1 MFNFIATKIPKKP
14 LNFSIIIPVYNRP
27 EELDELLQSI
37 QDQKY
42 GDTLEVVVVEDGSA
56 NLSDAVVQK
65 YSKALRIS
73 YFFKNNSGPGDSRN
87 FGMQK
92 AAGDY
97 FIILDS
103 DCVLPKN
110 YIKEVQNALQKNFT
124 DAYGGADAAHQS
136 FSVKQKAINYSM
148 TSFFTTGGIRG
159 SEKTRNKFQLRSF
172 NMGIS
177 RKAFEKTNGFSKQHY
192 GEDIDLNFKLWEK
205 SLTTQFIPNAFVYH
219 KRRTTW
225 KQFFQQTFNFG
236 AARPILNKI
245 HENSGKITFWFPSV
259 FTIGLLISL
268 AGLLFHFPYFL
279 SFYLFYFCVLF
290 FDSLLKNKNIL
301 VAFYSIFATV
311 VQFFGYGFGFLRSVL
326 RLHILGLP
334 KEKAFPRMFH

>member
-1 MFNFIATKIPKKP
+1 

-37 QDQKY
+37 QDQEC
-42 GDTLEVVVVEDGSA
+42 DDNLEVVVVEDGSTD
-56 NLSDAVVQK
+56 LSNVVVQK
-65 YSKALRIS
+65 FSKALRIS
-73 YFFKNNSGPGDSRN
+73 YFFKENSGPGDSRN

-92 AAGDY
+92 AVGDY

-110 YIKEVQNALQKNFT
+110 YIKEVQHALQKNYT

-177 RKAFEKTNGFSKQHY
+177 RKAFEKTNGFSRQHY
-192 GEDIDLNFKLWEK
+192 GEDIDLNFKLWENNF
-205 SLTTQFIPNAFVYH
+205 TTQFIPKAFVYH

-236 AARPILNKI
+236 AARPILNEMHKK
-245 HENSGKITFWFPSV
+245 SGKITFWFPSV
-259 FTIGLLISL
+259 FSVGLLISL
-268 AGLLFHFPYFL
+268 VGLLFHFPYFL
-279 SFYLFYFCVLF
+279 ILYLVYFCVLF
-290 FDSLLKNKNIL
+290 FDSLLKNKNVL
-301 VAFYSIFATV
+301 VAFYSVFATL
-311 VQFFGYGFGFLRSVL
+311 VQFFGYGFGFLRSIF
-326 RLHILGLP
+326 RLHILELP
-334 KEKAFPRMFH
+334 KENAFPKMFR